1 MKLINWFK
9 SKTERKPELKDA
21 IQKVFTINGVNYYQF
36 KDIAKIKCQRAL
48 TVNDFYNELTMRA
61 TRDFLIQ
68 HTEAVE
74 KILNSNNIDIFKV
87 NTLNNQLKERLEMI
101 YETDIIYKIASVV
114 YFTKEESPYE
124 YDDLVGR
131 EKIDLFKSQG
141 DAFFFKT
148 LFKNLIGSVDISDKD
163 LATYMK
169 VGKEITTEHLRNIS
183 TIMSN

>member
-21 IQKVFTINGVNYYQF
+21 IQKVFSINGVNYYQF

-68 HTEAVE
+68 HTEAIE
-74 KILNSNNIDIFKV
+74 KILNSNNIDIYKV

-114 YFTKEESPYE
+114 YFTKEENPYE

-148 LFKNLIGSVDISDKD
+148 LFRNLIGSVSTSEKD

-169 VGKEITTEHLRNIS
+169 VGKEITTEHLKSIS
-183 TIMSN
+183 TILSN